1 MDNSCQKVLLWP
13 LNAQR
18 IHKHSR
24 KRNNNSRHLQ
34 NFICI
39 SFVYIQYTHTHT
51 RESEQKKERKKKER
65 KLRIVVEKKNGAL
78 KKGATTR
85 VKWLF
90 MPVFRQPYRTPM
102 HGPFPSCL
110 RIYICKTRSSSLSI
124 HTHTESHTHA
134 RNNTRTGAED
144 TRAGFRRC
152 WVKANVSSK
161 PFSRR

>member
-65 KLRIVVEKKNGAL
+65 KLRIVVEKKTARSRKERLRELSGCL
-78 KKGATTR
+78 C
-85 VKWLF
+85 LF
-90 MPVFRQPYRTPM
+90 FASPTARPCTGRSPLAYVYIYAKRAHRPYQ
-102 HGPFPSCL
+102 
-110 RIYICKTRSSSLSI
+110 YIHTQS
-124 HTHTESHTHA
+124 HTHTRVIIQERA
-134 RNNTRTGAED
+134 RKIPARGFDA
-144 TRAGFRRC
+144 AG
-152 WVKANVSSK
+152 
-161 PFSRR
+161 